1 LAANDKGRLLD
12 YCHNA
17 VHPLGVHF
25 WYCGLECHRTQSLLD
40 ILHLDCRGFG
50 YPAAASMVKEEHGHI
65 TAKNHTK
72 KEVLLSDF

>member
-1 LAANDKGRLLD
+1 
-12 YCHNA
+12 
-17 VHPLGVHF
+17 
-25 WYCGLECHRTQSLLD
+25 LD